1 MDATDVRENRKMS
14 LMPSTLPAGKAEY
27 NWDEAASMLGISA
40 SELQALVVERLGDSD
55 SSDSSLA
62 KMRFRPADLIMLNM
76 MHLGLQPA
84 ESAD

>member
-1 MDATDVRENRKMS
+1 MS
-14 LMPSTLPAGKAEY
+14 LMPSTLPAGKAEF

-40 SELQALVVERLGDSD
+40 AELETLVADRLGDEESPQKAM
-55 SSDSSLA
+55 A

-76 MHLGLQPA
+76 MQLGIQPA